1 MVLIIF
7 LQREYRILMERSRT
21 VTEREKSLQQAH
33 KMFDA
38 NVEAETL
45 KRMDAREKVCCQI
58 NENLFSDHYQY

>member
-1 MVLIIF
+1 
-7 LQREYRILMERSRT
+7 MERSRT